1 MDLFRNLGD
10 HPLEALAAITRQHD
24 YNADHYVIS
33 EGAPAG
39 NIYSLVEGSL
49 MITKENPVREKEP
62 IYLGSIKPRE
72 LFGESSVLEGGIRTA
87 NVVTCSES
95 TLLVMRRGDFLA
107 FLRDYPATSRPILS
121 FLVNQLV
128 GKLSATNHEP
138 ALTRNR
144 LYRLQEAQHAPRG
157 ERATDLRLTR
167 CKHGVS
173 RPPGAPAS
181 EIAGRGNM
189 PAPPAQSRTTRTG
202 HSERPI
208 TRSVT
213 LPNNN
218 RSRPVRP

>member
-1 MDLFRNLGD
+1 MLPDIDLFRNLGD
-10 HPLEALAAITRQHD
+10 HPLEALAAITQQHD
-24 YNADHYVIS
+24 YNADHYVIN

-128 GKLSATNHEP
+128 GKLSATNHEL

-144 LYRLQEAQHAPRG
+144 LYRLH
-157 ERATDLRLTR
+157 TVNLRSGKIPITW
-167 CKHGVS
+167 HGVTRHFQNIEY
-173 RPPGAPAS
+173 RPG
-181 EIAGRGNM
+181 I
-189 PAPPAQSRTTRTG
+189 
-202 HSERPI
+202 
-208 TRSVT
+208 
-213 LPNNN
+213 
-218 RSRPVRP
+218 